1 MFLEIKRFLS
11 CRMILSSSV
20 PSSLDMLEVVQEC
33 AVMIGHPVKSVTLL
47 GEAVEISL
55 CTLGKSFMY
64 GNCMCSGCKGSSRL
78 RLLWVIRL
86 AKRVFMLSMS
96 LLLSLICCSMLKL
109 SISSYVCVS
118 CSCRLYSFVNQ
129 VVGSNAHPMFLS
141 VCVMLMFLLFC
152 RFCKSWERS
161 RLY

>member
-1 MFLEIKRFLS
+1 
-11 CRMILSSSV
+11 
-20 PSSLDMLEVVQEC
+20 
-33 AVMIGHPVKSVTLL
+33 MIGCPVKSVTLL

-96 LLLSLICCSMLKL
+96 LLLSLICCSMLFNVVQC
-109 SISSYVCVS
+109 SMYVCVS

-152 RFCKSWERS
+152 RFCKSWEEEQEILERFVCMIFSQLKFS
-161 RLY
+161 RYSWA